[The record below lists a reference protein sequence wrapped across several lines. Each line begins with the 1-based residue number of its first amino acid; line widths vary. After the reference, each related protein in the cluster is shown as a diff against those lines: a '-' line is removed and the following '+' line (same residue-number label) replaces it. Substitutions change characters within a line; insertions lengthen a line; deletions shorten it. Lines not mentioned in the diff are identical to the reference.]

1 MEVKWNESTCI
12 HAGKCVQGLPTV
24 FKVVDGKFEIDQ
36 SGASEQSIRDQVAQC
51 PSGALTVEE

>member
-1 MEVKWNESTCI
+1 MRVKWDENTCI

>member
-1 MEVKWNESTCI
+1 MKVKWDEDTCI

-51 PSGALTVEE
+51 PSKALTIEE

>member
-1 MEVKWNESTCI
+1 MEVKWNEGTCI

-51 PSGALTVEE
+51 PSGALTIED

>member
-1 MEVKWNESTCI
+1 MEVKWNEGTCI

-24 FKVVDGKFEIDQ
+24 FKVVDGKFEIEQ

-51 PSGALTVEE
+51 PSGALTIEE

>member
-1 MEVKWNESTCI
+1 MIVKWDENTCI

-36 SGASEQSIRDQVAQC
+36 SGASEQSIRDQVAEC
-51 PSGALTVEE
+51 PSGALTIEE